1 MGLSY
6 TKLSRFKEAVE
17 VCKKA
22 IEIEPDKNEA
32 YNNMGFA
39 YAGLDKFEEAIEAY
53 EKAIEISPNCL
64 LKLT

>member
-39 YAGLDKFEEAIEAY
+39 MAFL
-53 EKAIEISPNCL
+53 KAPIAFSNSLNPA
-64 LKLT
+64 